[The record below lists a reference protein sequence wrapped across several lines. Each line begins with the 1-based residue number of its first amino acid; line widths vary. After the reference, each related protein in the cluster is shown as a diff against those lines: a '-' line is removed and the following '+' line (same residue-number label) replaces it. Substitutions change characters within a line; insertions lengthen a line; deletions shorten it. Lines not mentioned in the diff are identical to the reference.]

1 MVDKFFPNF
10 VDSPSIKSLLGD
22 LNGAL
27 INTNNVLD
35 YPRLQPSTFLNIG
48 GIQIAASSNSTSL
61 PAKLETFI
69 NSNPQGTIL
78 FTMGFIFDPSVVP
91 HHRIKSLLEVFGSLE
106 QNVIIK
112 LDLSKL
118 NQDSN
123 LTIPSNVLALPF
135 VPQVTSLN

>member
-1 MVDKFFPNF
+1 MLLNILDCP
-10 VDSPSIKSLLGD
+10 PIQSLLSE

-48 GIQIAASSNSTSL
+48 GIQIDPSSNTTSL
-61 PAKLETFI
+61 PAKIDNFI

-91 HHRIKSLLEVFGSLE
+91 HQRIKSLLEVFGSLD

-112 LDLSKL
+112 LDSSKL
-118 NQDSN
+118 NKKSS

-135 VPQVTSLN
+135 VPQVTYLN